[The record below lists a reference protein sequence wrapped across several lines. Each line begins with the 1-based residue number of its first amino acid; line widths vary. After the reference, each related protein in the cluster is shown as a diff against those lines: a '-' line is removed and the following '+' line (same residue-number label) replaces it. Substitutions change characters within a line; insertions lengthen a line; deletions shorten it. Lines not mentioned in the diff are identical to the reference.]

1 MIIRIRITGMMTV
14 NERRCGVV
22 RDEVGRKI
30 DVPASA
36 WSCPNVARPIAMPT
50 GVVMAKV
57 KASVGLNALRIHL
70 ARKKN

>member
-1 MIIRIRITGMMTV
+1 MNEINDD
-14 NERRCGVV
+14 NERER
-22 RDEVGRKI
+22 RII

-36 WSCPNVARPIAMPT
+36 LPCPNAARPMAMPT

-70 ARKKN
+70 ARKKIP

>member
-1 MIIRIRITGMMTV
+1 M
-14 NERRCGVV
+14 
-22 RDEVGRKI
+22 

-36 WSCPNVARPIAMPT
+36 WPCPNAARPIAMPT

-70 ARKKN
+70 ARKKLSDK

>member
-1 MIIRIRITGMMTV
+1 M
-14 NERRCGVV
+14 V
-22 RDEVGRKI
+22 RGKV

-36 WSCPNVARPIAMPT
+36 LPCPNAARPIAMPT

-70 ARKKN
+70 ARKKYSDEYITVNR

>member
-1 MIIRIRITGMMTV
+1 MDEKNDD
-14 NERRCGVV
+14 NER
-22 RDEVGRKI
+22 GRRII

-36 WSCPNVARPIAMPT
+36 FPCPNAARPMAMPT

-70 ARKKN
+70 ARKKYPDKYATENG

>member
-1 MIIRIRITGMMTV
+1 M
-14 NERRCGVV
+14 
-22 RDEVGRKI
+22 

-36 WSCPNVARPIAMPT
+36 LPCPNAARPIAMPT

-70 ARKKN
+70 AKKNYLISKLRKMDTRKWRYH